1 MSPFT
6 SYKITFDMYNINIKQ
21 QFKMQSQ
28 QKLVNV
34 QTVKGGPICMTSH
47 TRIKMPAGFWAGLCQ
62 LGITTTDVAR
72 KAQLPLTIIAEP
84 VVTTAQYFAIW
95 QAYSDLI
102 DDTAKGIIK
111 LTTVFETAHYPPT
124 VLATYHA
131 RDYRDALKRMARYKQ
146 LCPPESLRITEK
158 DENCTIDLEW
168 LYTEQPG
175 PPMLVGITL
184 AFLLELGR
192 RGTGQPLAAKFVEF
206 SQPMG
211 DVQALKAYFG
221 CPIHIGANCNRL
233 TLHRRD
239 LDRPFIS
246 YNAELLEILTPILD
260 QSLDGQPKS
269 RSITD
274 MVQWIIKRILTGGRP
289 NIQTVASEL
298 GMSNRTLQRC
308 LTNEGTSFKHLLIQ
322 VRHEQAREYLA
333 DPSLDIK
340 EVAALIG
347 YEDQNS
353 FYRAF
358 HLWEGD
364 TPSNWR
370 TNHLNTNF
378 IN

>member
-1 MSPFT
+1 M
-6 SYKITFDMYNINIKQ
+6 K
-21 QFKMQSQ
+21 
-28 QKLVNV
+28 
-34 QTVKGGPICMTSH
+34 SH

-62 LGITTTDVAR
+62 LGIAATDVVR
-72 KAQLPLTIIAEP
+72 KAQLPLTIITEP

-102 DDTAKGIIK
+102 DDTANGIIK
-111 LTTVFETAHYPPT
+111 LTTAFETAHYPPT

-146 LCPPESLRITEK
+146 LCPPESLRITEEG
-158 DENCTIDLEW
+158 ENCTIELEW
-168 LYTEQPG
+168 LYNDQPG

-192 RGTGQPLAAKFVEF
+192 RGTGQPLTAKFVEF

-211 DVQALKAYFG
+211 DVQALEAYFG
-221 CPIHIGANCNRL
+221 CHIRIGTNCNRL
-233 TLHRRD
+233 MLHRED
-239 LDRPFIS
+239 LDRPFAS

-260 QSLDGQPKS
+260 KSLDEQHPD

-274 MVQWIIKRILTGGRP
+274 MVKWIMKRILTGGRP
-289 NIQTVASEL
+289 DIQTVASEL
-298 GMSNRTLQRC
+298 GMSDRTLQRR
-308 LTNEGTSFKHLLIQ
+308 LTDESTSFKHLLTQ

-358 HLWEGD
+358 RLWEGA

-370 TNHLNTNF
+370 TNHLSTNS